1 MTHML
6 FNRELGVTV
15 LSSFCSDPT
24 FLISSR
30 HVATSLK
37 SLMKGVQTSGDVDED
52 ELDDAVCYA
61 TIVIPSSD
69 AD

>member
-1 MTHML
+1 M
-6 FNRELGVTV
+6 
-15 LSSFCSDPT
+15 
-24 FLISSR
+24 
-30 HVATSLK
+30 SLK

-61 TIVIPSSD
+61 ATVILLSD